1 MSEERRGAASPR
13 APGRLPARAGRRRVT
28 MRVAAILGMAIAAGV
43 AGPARAQQGTATG
56 EVRRIDV
63 QQGTVALRHGEI
75 KELGLPAAT
84 LVYHIAPALL
94 RDIKPG
100 DKVRFTAT
108 RQDGRYVV
116 TAIDKSVL
124 P

>member
-1 MSEERRGAASPR
+1 MLIAGMAGMAAIGT
-13 APGRLPARAGRRRVT
+13 ALPAHAKDT
-28 MRVAAILGMAIAAGV
+28 AI
-43 AGPARAQQGTATG
+43 ATG

-63 QQGTVALRHGEI
+63 GQGLVALRHGEI
-75 KELGLPAAT
+75 KDMGLPAVT

-94 RDIKPG
+94 KDIRPG

-116 TAIDKSVL
+116 IVISKSML

>member
-1 MSEERRGAASPR
+1 M
-13 APGRLPARAGRRRVT
+13 LIAG
-28 MRVAAILGMAIAAGV
+28 MAGMAAIGTALPV
-43 AGPARAQQGTATG
+43 RAKDTATATG

-63 QQGTVALRHGEI
+63 GQGLVALRHGEI
-75 KELGLPAAT
+75 KDMGLPAAT

-108 RQDGRYVV
+108 RQDGAYVV
-116 TAIDKSVL
+116 TAISKSVL